1 MQSITTPAANPYD
14 DRPAI
19 YREAV
24 HVIETHALL
33 GVGPENFVVA
43 ATKATSDTQTVAPL
57 HAHNFLLTVAAEI
70 GVPAALLLIG
80 LTLSVGWRIKSARR
94 LPDLSDRALAVGLGA
109 ALVVLV
115 GQGLVDFTLR
125 NPVVFTFVWSVL
137 GMTLVAVRAV
147 DEVSAERM
155 ALASAAT

>member
-1 MQSITTPAANPYD
+1 PAANPYD

-24 HVIETHALL
+24 HIIETHPLL

-43 ATKATSDTQTVAPL
+43 ATKSASDTQTVAPL
-57 HAHNFLLTVAAEI
+57 HAHNFLLTVAAEM
-70 GVPAALLLIG
+70 GLPAALLLVG
-80 LTLSVGWRIKSARR
+80 MTLSVGRRIRR
-94 LPDLSDRALAVGLGA
+94 AALLSSRSERALTVGFGA

-115 GQGLVDFTLR
+115 GQGLVDFTMR
-125 NPVVFTFVWSVL
+125 NPTIFMFVWAML

-147 DEVSAERM
+147 DRADGAPAASRSAD
-155 ALASAAT
+155 S